1 MKNKRKTA
9 ILLAALL
16 TTAIV
21 QTACITINTGQDKRS
36 PEQLETPMQT
46 SLKSPAPQQEGSEP
60 ATPQGYDR
68 TISRLTTAIERAESG
83 DCQSA
88 IGSARNHIARLKLG
102 DGYAAESSRS
112 HELIAYCQAL
122 AGETK
127 AALTSM
133 HHAVWHAEK
142 SGADPERTEKLRQ
155 RMNDLRSEAPAVS
168 ERVDWQLPEHTA
180 TSPQIVEQSHS
191 DSAASRP
198 EDTAEPDKD
207 PWGTDTATTITPLQL
222 PWTGREL
229 NALQRETLQI
239 LTGLES
245 RNENEDP
252 GSIASMPFLQTW
264 QPEDRSAVKTL
275 AQLYRRSPEDLKE
288 VLEHPTFRETGISDA
303 WTPVIA
309 AAYAASRHEPD
320 RLHEMLKPENTTVES
335 AAIET
340 AHSGRITLHI
350 VRPYS
355 RGRSE
360 TMEYLKKAVAH
371 NELVNQEPLPDRT
384 VILVMGETGH
394 PTVGGINYDTATVI
408 NRRYDEQGAVHQ
420 PNRTELKRIL
430 FHEIAHHYWHGAE
443 VWLAEG
449 MAELIAGADRHRT
462 FWEEAASCAQQ
473 MPLAQRPRYNATTQ
487 CHYRL
492 GTALL
497 AKIRDQ
503 AGNEAFYD
511 GMKRIR
517 ADDPQSAMGA
527 LLAEFPEIK
536 SHADTLQWYYGLPA
550 DKGDSQP

>member
-1 MKNKRKTA
+1 MKNRRTTT

-16 TTAIV
+16 TAAV
-21 QTACITINTGQDKRS
+21 AQAACITINTGQDNNN
-36 PEQLETPMQT
+36 PDHLETPTQT
-46 SLKSPAPQQEGSEP
+46 SLKSPPPQQEATEP
-60 ATPQGYDR
+60 ETPQGYDR
-68 TISRLTTAIERAESG
+68 TVSRLTTAVDRAESG
-83 DCQSA
+83 DCQGA
-88 IGSARNHIARLKLG
+88 IDAARDHIARLKLG
-102 DGYAAESSRS
+102 HGYAAESSRS
-112 HELIAYCQAL
+112 HELIGYCQAL

-133 HHAVWHAEK
+133 HHAVWHADK
-142 SGADPERTEKLRQ
+142 SGANPKRTEKLRQ
-155 RMNDLRSEAPAVS
+155 RMNDLRSEAFASS
-168 ERVDWQLPEHTA
+168 ERFEWQLPEHIATNPRIAEHSHSHTAEERQQDTTKPDSDGWAPGTA
-180 TSPQIVEQSHS
+180 TII
-191 DSAASRP
+191 R
-198 EDTAEPDKD
+198 
-207 PWGTDTATTITPLQL
+207 PLQL

-229 NALQRETLQI
+229 NALQRETVDI
-239 LTGLES
+239 VTGLES
-245 RNENEDP
+245 RHDNEEP
-252 GSIASMPFLQTW
+252 GGIASMPFLQTW

-275 AQLYRRSPEDLKE
+275 AQLYHRSPEDLKE
-288 VLEHPTFRETGISDA
+288 VLDHPTFQDTGISDA

-309 AAYAASRHEPD
+309 AAYAASRHEPA

-335 AAIET
+335 TTIET

-350 VRPYS
+350 VRPYG

-371 NELVNQEPLPDRT
+371 NELVNQEPLPDQT
-384 VILVMGETGH
+384 VILVMGDTGH

-420 PNRTELKRIL
+420 PDRAELKRIL

-449 MAELIAGADRHRT
+449 MAELIAGSEQHGT
-462 FWEEAASCAQQ
+462 FWKEAASCAEE

-503 AGNEAFYD
+503 AGAQPFYD

-517 ADDPQSAMGA
+517 AHDPQSAIGA
-527 LLAEFPEIK
+527 LIAEFPEIK
-536 SHADTLQWYYGLPA
+536 NHADTLQWYYGLPA